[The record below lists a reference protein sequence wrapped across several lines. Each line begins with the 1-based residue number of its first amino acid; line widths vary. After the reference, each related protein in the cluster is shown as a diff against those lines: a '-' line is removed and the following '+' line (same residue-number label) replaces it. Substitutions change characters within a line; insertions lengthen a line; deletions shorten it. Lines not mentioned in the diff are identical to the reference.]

1 MQFKQQTYVNKEL
14 KIYSCL
20 ETASRDY
27 AIQIKDLCKK
37 VKYLNKSGSG

>member
-1 MQFKQQTYVNKEL
+1 MQFKQQTYVNKGL

-37 VKYLNKSGSG
+37 VIHLNKVGVG